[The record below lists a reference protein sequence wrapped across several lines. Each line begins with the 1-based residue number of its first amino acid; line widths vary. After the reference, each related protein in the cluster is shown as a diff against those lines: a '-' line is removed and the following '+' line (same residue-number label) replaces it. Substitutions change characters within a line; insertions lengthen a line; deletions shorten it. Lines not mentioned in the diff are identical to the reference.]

1 MQKKTRTKRHRD
13 SNQTSKTTQEETP
26 VLMDRSS
33 LHIDEAD
40 IILLQ
45 AFHPSPYVRQA
56 ASELHWTILMYNRF
70 KVRKNDAAK
79 HKPHPG
85 KN

>member
-1 MQKKTRTKRHRD
+1 MQKTTRTKRHRN
-13 SNQTSKTTQEETP
+13 SNQTSKTMEEETP

-45 AFHPSPYVRQA
+45 AFHPSPYVQQA

-70 KVRKNDAAK
+70 KVRKNESAK
-79 HKPHPG
+79 TKTNPV